1 MHTTIR
7 RNEVAIPRALRRLGL
22 TALLCALVL
31 AQPASLLAQGG
42 TVPARP
48 TPRGRLVD
56 IGGYRLHLYCTG
68 SGSPTVV
75 LMHGFADFSFTWALV
90 QSGVAQVTRVC
101 SYDRAGQA
109 WSDPGPP
116 PRGLQRISDELHTLL
131 ERSGEPG
138 PFILVGQ
145 SWGGLIPR
153 LYQPLHPADVVGIVF
168 VDASHEDMW
177 MWLNGVTLQP
187 GLASAAE
194 WERIHQPRARRGP
207 PPLVDSVGGPP
218 RSGPPVA
225 APSATAPA
233 AADTSTPAL
242 QPPYDQLPPEAR
254 RWHAWARSIPPVFT
268 GGDWADIRAD
278 LIAVRAARGSRPHP
292 LGAVPVVVL
301 SAGKSDFE
309 NEPEASAAVQ
319 RMQHDRGQA
328 DLAALSSNSRQITAT
343 SSGHH
348 IQLDEPDIV
357 VEAIRQVIDAV
368 RSTTLL
374 CCRP

>member
-1 MHTTIR
+1 MREWATTGSPYP
-7 RNEVAIPRALRRLGL
+7 ERLGRL
-22 TALLCALVL
+22 QLAAIFSALVL
-31 AQPASLLAQGG
+31 VEAASLLAQGG

-48 TPRGRLVD
+48 APLGRLVD

-68 SGSPTVV
+68 SGSPTVI

-90 QSGVAQVTRVC
+90 QPAVAQVTRVC

-116 PRGLQRISDELHTLL
+116 PRGLQRISDELHVLL
-131 ERSGEPG
+131 GHSGERG

-145 SWGGLIPR
+145 SWGGLVPR
-153 LYQPLHPADVVGIVF
+153 LYQPQHPADVAGVVF

-187 GLASAAE
+187 RLASAAE

-207 PPLVDSVGGPP
+207 PPSVDSAGSKP
-218 RSGPPVA
+218 RSGPPA
-225 APSATAPA
+225 APAGTPPATSAGTA
-233 AADTSTPAL
+233 TPAL

-254 RWHAWARSIPPVFT
+254 RWHAWARSIPPAFT

-278 LIAVRAARGSRPHP
+278 LIAVHAARGSRSHP
-292 LGAVPVVVL
+292 FGAIPVVVL
-301 SAGKSDFE
+301 SAGKGDFE
-309 NEPEASAAVQ
+309 NEPEASAEIQ
-319 RMQHDRGQA
+319 RLQHDRGQA
-328 DLAALSSNSRQITAT
+328 DLATLSSNSRQITAT

-348 IQLDEPDIV
+348 IHLDEPDLV
-357 VEAIRQVIDAV
+357 ADAIRQVIDAV
-368 RSTTLL
+368 RSKTPL
-374 CCRP
+374 CCRR